1 LTQQGVQQLTQRLDV
16 QETAPPSWPQRLP
29 VPPGL
34 SRLLTLLFVMLAW
47 TLFRAPD
54 MQAALRMYAGQ
65 FGLHGLAMGDTLH
78 ALLRPGHAVAAVVGV
93 VCVILPAFRPHWET
107 RHAGTRLAAVIALWP
122 IPAFLL
128 SFALIASRG
137 AVPFLYFQF

>member
-1 LTQQGVQQLTQRLDV
+1 MPGAGLAAAFAGAAR
-16 QETAPPSWPQRLP
+16 P
-29 VPPGL
+29 VAVADAAF
-34 SRLLTLLFVMLAW
+34 RHAAW

-93 VCVILPAFRPHWET
+93 VCVILPAFRPHWEAL
-107 RHAGTRLAAVIALWP
+107 HAGTRLAAVIALWP

-137 AVPFLYFQF
+137 AVPCLYFQF

>member
-1 LTQQGVQQLTQRLDV
+1 
-16 QETAPPSWPQRLP
+16 
-29 VPPGL
+29 
-34 SRLLTLLFVMLAW
+34 
-47 TLFRAPD
+47 
-54 MQAALRMYAGQ
+54 
-65 FGLHGLAMGDTLH
+65 MGDTLP

-107 RHAGTRLAAVIALWP
+107 RHAASRLAAVIALWP